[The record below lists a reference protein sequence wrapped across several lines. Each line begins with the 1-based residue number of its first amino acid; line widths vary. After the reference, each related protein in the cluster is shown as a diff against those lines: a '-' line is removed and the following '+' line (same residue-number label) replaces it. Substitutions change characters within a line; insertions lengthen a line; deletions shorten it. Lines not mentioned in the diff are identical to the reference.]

1 VEGQTRTLVPGSPSA
16 IVMCDGTQND
26 STGTVSVYNHRAN
39 LLMAGA
45 NGEENLLAMR
55 TNRPG

>member
-1 VEGQTRTLVPGSPSA
+1 
-16 IVMCDGTQND
+16 MCDGTQND